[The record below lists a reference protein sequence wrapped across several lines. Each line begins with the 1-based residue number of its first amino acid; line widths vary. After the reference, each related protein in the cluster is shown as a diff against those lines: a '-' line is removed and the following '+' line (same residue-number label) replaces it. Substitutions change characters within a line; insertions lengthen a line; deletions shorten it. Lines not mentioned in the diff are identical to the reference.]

1 MTPARAAE
9 LDVLTELYA
18 HIGDLVRT
26 QDEAALNWAPLA
38 QDTNT
43 IAALVHHSVGSTRVW
58 LGRALGEPFER
69 DREAEFRRHGTAQ
82 ELLAV
87 LDGARAELNRTF
99 ERLDTVDLAR
109 TLRVTRVA
117 VPAGQTVSAAWCIE
131 HAIAHV
137 AEHWGAIQLTVQLAR
152 QSREGVGRGA

>member
-1 MTPARAAE
+1 VTPERAAE
-9 LDVLTELYA
+9 LDVLSELYNHVA
-18 HIGDLVRT
+18 DLVRS
-26 QDEAALNWAPLA
+26 QDEGALNWAPLA
-38 QDTNT
+38 HDTNS

-58 LGRALGEPFER
+58 LARALGESFDR
-69 DREAEFRRHGTAQ
+69 DREAEFRRRGTAE

-109 TLRVTRVA
+109 TIRVTRVA
-117 VPAGQTVSAAWCIE
+117 VPEGQTVSAAWCVE

-137 AEHWGAIQLTVQLAR
+137 AEHWGAIQLTAQLYGAGPRAR
-152 QSREGVGRGA
+152 EE